1 MIFDIQVLRNT
12 RHRAC
17 LRMGVAISVL
27 IRFGYRFENMGLKR
41 DRSTSKEEDSRRK
54 WSTHKEDMQLNCLTY
69 KYIHARDGSA
79 SVRKELEGT

>member
-1 MIFDIQVLRNT
+1 MFLYLYLCIQVLRNT

-41 DRSTSKEEDSRRK
+41 DTSISKENDSRRK
-54 WSTHKEDMQLNCLTY
+54 CGTHKEDMQLVSPRT
-69 KYIHARDGSA
+69 
-79 SVRKELEGT
+79 

>member
-1 MIFDIQVLRNT
+1 MYMYMYMYLYMYIQVLRNT

-54 WSTHKEDMQLNCLTY
+54 WSTHKEDMQLVLPR
-69 KYIHARDGSA
+69 I
-79 SVRKELEGT
+79 